1 MKNDLTCALVR
12 DLLPPYIEGLTE
24 EETSRAVERHLGD
37 CPACRARRDQ
47 MRADAEAPQA
57 EEKELDYLR
66 TINKKGRAIKIAAA
80 ILLILAVLLGS
91 IALKLF
97 VIGEPASAAGMAWSI
112 TEKEN
117 GTMCVDVAPT
127 WSGVTYC
134 RWNTRKDGDSVYI
147 TARKILPSVFTRNYE
162 SENRTGFSTEG
173 VQHVYLAERL
183 IWSEGEVI
191 SSRVADLLAHKAE
204 YVGDASAVGALC
216 QALNVS
222 ELGESTMELRT
233 SAQPYR
239 LTRIFTSGD
248 PGTIHD
254 AMSINAMYLL
264 ALVDNL
270 EEVAWEAPDGS
281 VRMWDVE
288 SLDRYLQNFLVEEYE
303 TVYNEDL
310 DFPESIKDCAA
321 PANLANLEKLRSYLE
336 TYRR

>member
-57 EEKELDYLR
+57 EEKELDYLK
-66 TINKKGRAIKIAAA
+66 TVKKKGNHRVIK
-80 ILLILAVLLGS
+80 AVALTVAVVVLGVL
-91 IALKLF
+91 LKLF
-97 VIGEPASAAGMAWSI
+97 VIGEPASAAGMSWSI
-112 TEKEN
+112 QTDGN
-117 GTMCVDVAPT
+117 ALNVRAFST
-127 WSGVTYC
+127 WSGIAYC
-134 RWNTRKDGDSVYI
+134 RWETAQEGDTVYI
-147 TARKILPSVFTRNYE
+147 RTQKVLPSYLYPTAD
-162 SENRTGFSTEG
+162 NRMRIPTEG
-173 VQHVYLAERL
+173 VKHVYLAERL

-281 VRMWDVE
+281 VGMWDVE

-321 PANLANLEKLRSYLE
+321 PANLAKLEKLRSYLE